1 MIANLGRLCNNGS
14 MKAATTAMLVALD
27 LGLTVTCA
35 AQAPAFAESVTV
47 TFQLNDAFVKDK
59 QLAGVR
65 ISIAQAPGE
74 EIFISGETDT
84 DGRYITAL
92 APGTYAVS
100 YALAGYV
107 PIGDSETVIHSA
119 GQVVTTTLS
128 MMLEAKGGAAARRIR
143 IILNWGSDSSQVK
156 DADSHLICPCES
168 PPPHVYY
175 LDQVHTGDQHSAE
188 LDVDDIDWG
197 GPETITISDSLPGG
211 YQYWVHNYSG
221 PPARLGESD
230 VVVRVLFDDTVA
242 AELKVPAE
250 ADREWR
256 PFAEIV
262 VGDDL
267 QPRIVP
273 FAAEELAAGGER
285 RAPAG
290 FESPEAEP
298 ANPFFRLGIL
308 IFVVTHLFVAIAII
322 RRFRRRRRSA

>member
-1 MIANLGRLCNNGS
+1 MKVAING
-14 MKAATTAMLVALD
+14 MLVALC
-27 LGLTVTCA
+27 LGLACTA
-35 AQAPAFAESVTV
+35 MAQAPASAEEVTV
-47 TFQLNDAFVKDK
+47 TFLLNDAFVKDK

-74 EIFISGETDT
+74 DIFISGETGA
-84 DGRYITAL
+84 DGRCTTTL

-107 PIGDSETVIHSA
+107 PIGDSETVIHSD

-128 MMLEAKGGAAARRIR
+128 MMLEAEGGAAARRIR
-143 IILNWGSDSSQVK
+143 IILNWGSDPSQVK
-156 DADSHLICPCES
+156 DADSHLICPCVS

-175 LDQVHTGDQHSAE
+175 VDQVHTGDQHNAE

-197 GPETITISDSLPGG
+197 GPETITISDPLPGR
-211 YQYWVHNYSG
+211 YRYWVHNYSG
-221 PPARLGESD
+221 PPARLGAAE

-250 ADREWR
+250 TDREWR
-256 PFAEIV
+256 PFAAIE

-267 QPRIVP
+267 QPRVVP
-273 FAAEELAAGGER
+273 FSTDELASGEDR

-290 FESPEAEP
+290 FESPEPEP
-298 ANPFFRLGIL
+298 GNPLFTLGLLVFI
-308 IFVVTHLFVAIAII
+308 VTHTFVAIAII
-322 RRFRRRRRSA
+322 RRFRRRRSA